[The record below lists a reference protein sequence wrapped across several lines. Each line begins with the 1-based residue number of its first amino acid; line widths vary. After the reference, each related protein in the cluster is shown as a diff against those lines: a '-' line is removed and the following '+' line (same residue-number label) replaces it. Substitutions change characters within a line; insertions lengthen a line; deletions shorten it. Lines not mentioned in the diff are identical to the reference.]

1 MMSTTLA
8 TGSLNTL
15 LTNLKVLSQIRQ
27 HERISTRT
35 GNLIRIEAQDWMQP
49 IRRWRNGESRTVNI
63 DDMQQVI
70 EHAFEHLSNSHD
82 DARNLILRQRLLNE
96 LQAACQ
102 GLDRLR
108 TTYEHDSVIKARLD
122 LLIDTIE
129 ETLAAAATTNAS
141 PTVPIPQAPSHACA
155 NTSSSPSSS
164 PSSSSPLSSSSP
176 MSPPSSLV
184 RG

>member
-1 MMSTTLA
+1 MIST

-27 HERISTRT
+27 HERISTRS
-35 GNLIRIEAQDWMQP
+35 GNIIRIEAQDWMQP
-49 IRRWRNGESRTVNI
+49 IRRYINGESRTVNI

-70 EHAFEHLSNSHD
+70 EHAFEHLTNSQD
-82 DARNLILRQRLLNE
+82 DARNQILRQRLLNE
-96 LQAACQ
+96 LQAAAQ

-108 TTYEHDSVIKARLD
+108 TTYEHDSVVKARLD

-129 ETLAAAATTNAS
+129 EQLESA
-141 PTVPIPQAPSHACA
+141 PAPSHAA
-155 NTSSSPSSS
+155 GHSDTASSSTSTSSS
-164 PSSSSPLSSSSP
+164 SSSSTSSP
-176 MSPPSSLV
+176 ASPSSLV